1 MRLGIDASNV
11 RSGGGIIHLLKIL
24 EQAEPKKHLINRV
37 VVWGGDTP
45 LDNLPDKPWLELR
58 KIPNLNQQTSQ
69 RLFWQQTK
77 LGKLA
82 HEYCDLLFVPGGLYL
97 GGFSPYVTMFQ
108 NMQTFETKERN
119 REGFSKE
126 WLRLRLLQWA
136 QSRTF
141 QNASGLICLSEYA
154 CNYLTQYHPFVNA
167 QTPVRLIA
175 HGTKKIHN
183 EHPVS
188 VKKQF
193 SKDENLRLL
202 YVSTVKKYKHQWN
215 LIDAV
220 GLLRK
225 EGILIELHLIGGGDP
240 QALHLMREAIKKNE
254 LEKKFIFYHGSLLYS
269 ETLAW
274 YHKAD
279 MFVFPSTCETF
290 GISLLEAMTAGL
302 PIASSDRGPMPE
314 VLKDAGLYFNPESI
328 SSIKNCLQYM
338 IANPNLRKRLGA
350 KAKQYSQAYSWQKCA
365 DETFAFFRSVYERS
379 KA

>member
-11 RSGGGIIHLLKIL
+11 HSGSGIIHLQKIL

-82 HEYCDLLFVPGGLYL
+82 HECCDLLFVPGGLYL
-97 GGFSPYVTMFQ
+97 GGFSPYVIMFQ
-108 NMQTFETKERN
+108 NMQIFESKERI

-126 WLRLRLLQWA
+126 WLRLSLLKWA

-141 QNASGLICLSEYA
+141 RKASGLICLSEYSH
-154 CNYLTQYHPFVNA
+154 NYLTQHHSFVID
-167 QTPVRLIA
+167 QTPVQLIP
-175 HGTKKIHN
+175 HGTEKVKS
-183 EHPVS
+183 EHILSDTKRNPI
-188 VKKQF
+188 
-193 SKDENLRLL
+193 NGTIRLL

-225 EGILIELHLIGGGDP
+225 EGISVELHLVGGGDS
-240 QALHLMREAIKKNE
+240 QALEIMRDAIHRNKSEKN
-254 LEKKFIFYHGSLLYS
+254 FIFYHGSLPY
-269 ETLAW
+269 EQTLEW

-279 MFVFPSTCETF
+279 IFVFPSTCETF
-290 GISLLEAMTAGL
+290 GISLLEAMTDGL
-302 PIASSDRGPMPE
+302 PIASSERGPMPE
-314 VLKDAGLYFNPESI
+314 FLKDAGLYFNPESVN
-328 SSIKNCLQYM
+328 SIKNCLRYM
-338 IANPNLRKRLGA
+338 IRNPDLLQSLGA
-350 KAKQYSQAYSWQKCA
+350 KAKKYSEDYSWKKCS
-365 DETFAFFRSVYERS
+365 DETFAFLSSVYKS
-379 KA
+379 NLT

>member
-154 CNYLTQYHPFVNA
+154 CNYLTQYHPFVTA

-183 EHPVS
+183 EHSVS

-225 EGILIELHLIGGGDP
+225 EGTPIELHLVGGGDSK
-240 QALHLMREAIKKNE
+240 ALNLMLDAINRNKSEKN
-254 LEKKFIFYHGSLLYS
+254 FIFYHGSLPYK
-269 ETLAW
+269 ETLDW
-274 YHKAD
+274 YYKAD
-279 MFVFPSTCETF
+279 IFVFPSTCENMPVV
-290 GISLLEAMTAGL
+290 LLEAMTSGL

-328 SSIKNCLQYM
+328 TSIKNCLRYM
-338 IANPNLRKRLGA
+338 IENPDLMQSLGS
-350 KAKQYSQAYSWQKCA
+350 KAKKYSKNYSWEKCA
-365 DETFAFFRSVYERS
+365 DETFEFLSSVYE
-379 KA
+379 KNKT

>member
-11 RSGGGIIHLLKIL
+11 RSGGGIIHLQKIL

-82 HEYCDLLFVPGGLYL
+82 YEYCDLLFVPGGLYL

-108 NMQTFETKERN
+108 NMQIFESKERL

-126 WLRLRLLQWA
+126 WLRLSLLKWA

-141 QNASGLICLSEYA
+141 RKASGLICLSEYSH
-154 CNYLTQYHPFVNA
+154 NYLTQHHSFVID
-167 QTPVRLIA
+167 QTPVQLIP
-175 HGTKKIHN
+175 HGTEKVKN
-183 EHPVS
+183 EHIISDIKRNPI
-188 VKKQF
+188 
-193 SKDENLRLL
+193 NGTIRLL

-225 EGILIELHLIGGGDP
+225 EGISVELHLVGGGDS
-240 QALHLMREAIKKNE
+240 QALNLMRVAIHRNKSEKN
-254 LEKKFIFYHGSLLYS
+254 FIFYHGSLPY
-269 ETLAW
+269 EQTLEW

-279 MFVFPSTCETF
+279 IFVFPSTCENLPV
-290 GISLLEAMTAGL
+290 ILLEAMTAGL

-314 VLKDAGLYFNPESI
+314 VLKDAGLYFNPESVN
-328 SSIKNCLQYM
+328 SIKNCLRYM
-338 IANPNLRKRLGA
+338 IGNPDLMQSLGS
-350 KAKQYSQAYSWQKCA
+350 KAKKYSEDYSWEKCA
-365 DETFAFFRSVYERS
+365 DETFAFLSSVYE
-379 KA
+379 KNNT

>member
-11 RSGGGIIHLLKIL
+11 RSGGGIIHLQKIL

-108 NMQTFETKERN
+108 NMQIFESKERI

-126 WLRLRLLQWA
+126 WLRISLLKWA

-141 QNASGLICLSEYA
+141 RKASGLICLSEYSH
-154 CNYLTQYHPFVNA
+154 NYLTQHHSFVID
-167 QTPVRLIA
+167 QTPVQLIP
-175 HGTKKIHN
+175 HGTEKVKN
-183 EHPVS
+183 EHILSDIKRNPINGTI
-188 VKKQF
+188 K
-193 SKDENLRLL
+193 LL

-225 EGILIELHLIGGGDP
+225 EGISVELHLVGGGDS
-240 QALHLMREAIKKNE
+240 QALEIMRDAIHRNKSEKN
-254 LEKKFIFYHGSLLYS
+254 FIFYHGGLPY
-269 ETLAW
+269 EQTLEW
-274 YHKAD
+274 FHKAD
-279 MFVFPSTCETF
+279 IFVFPSTCETF

-314 VLKDAGLYFNPESI
+314 VLKDAGLYFNPESVT
-328 SSIKNCLQYM
+328 SIKNCLRYM
-338 IANPNLRKRLGA
+338 IENPDLMQSLGS
-350 KAKQYSQAYSWQKCA
+350 KAKKYSENYSWGKCA
-365 DETFAFFRSVYERS
+365 DETFAFLSSVYEINNT
-379 KA
+379 

>member
-11 RSGGGIIHLLKIL
+11 RSGGGIIHLQKIL

-37 VVWGGDTP
+37 VIWGGDTP

-58 KIPNLNQQTSQ
+58 KIPDLNQQASQ

-108 NMQTFETKERN
+108 NMQIFESKERL

-126 WLRLRLLQWA
+126 WLRLSLLKWA

-141 QNASGLICLSEYA
+141 RKASGLICLSEYSH
-154 CNYLTQYHPFVNA
+154 NYLTQHHSFVID
-167 QTPVRLIA
+167 QTPVQLIP
-175 HGTKKIHN
+175 HGTEKVKN
-183 EHPVS
+183 EHILSDIKRNPI
-188 VKKQF
+188 
-193 SKDENLRLL
+193 NGTIRLL

-225 EGILIELHLIGGGDP
+225 EGISVELHLVGGGDS
-240 QALHLMREAIKKNE
+240 QALEIMEDSIHRNKSPKN
-254 LEKKFIFYHGSLLYS
+254 FIFYHGGLPY
-269 ETLAW
+269 EQTLEW

-279 MFVFPSTCETF
+279 IFVFPSTCETF

-314 VLKDAGLYFNPESI
+314 VLKDAGLFFNPESVT
-328 SSIKNCLQYM
+328 SIKNCLRYM
-338 IANPNLRKRLGA
+338 IENPDLLQSLGV
-350 KAKQYSQAYSWQKCA
+350 KAKQYSQTYSWKKCV
-365 DETFAFFRSVYERS
+365 DETFEFLSSVYE
-379 KA
+379 KNKT

>member
-11 RSGGGIIHLLKIL
+11 RSGGGIIHLQKIL

-108 NMQTFETKERN
+108 NMQIFESKERI

-126 WLRLRLLQWA
+126 WLRLSLLKWA

-141 QNASGLICLSEYA
+141 RKASGLICLSEYSH
-154 CNYLTQYHPFVNA
+154 NYLTQHHSFVID
-167 QTPVRLIA
+167 QTPVQLIP
-175 HGTKKIHN
+175 HGTEKVKN
-183 EHPVS
+183 EHILSDIKRNPI
-188 VKKQF
+188 
-193 SKDENLRLL
+193 NGTIRLL

-225 EGILIELHLIGGGDP
+225 EGISVELHLVGGGDS
-240 QALHLMREAIKKNE
+240 QALEIMRDAIHRNKSEKN
-254 LEKKFIFYHGSLLYS
+254 FIFYHGSLPY
-269 ETLAW
+269 EQTLEW

-279 MFVFPSTCETF
+279 IFVFPSTCENMPV
-290 GISLLEAMTAGL
+290 ILLEAMTAGL

-314 VLKDAGLYFNPESI
+314 VLKDAGLYFNPESVT
-328 SSIKNCLQYM
+328 SIKNCLRYM
-338 IANPNLRKRLGA
+338 IENPDLMQSLGS
-350 KAKQYSQAYSWQKCA
+350 KAKKYSEDYSWKKCT
-365 DETFAFFRSVYERS
+365 DETFTFLSNVYE
-379 KA
+379 KNKT

>member
-11 RSGGGIIHLLKIL
+11 RSGGGIIHLQKIL

-58 KIPNLNQQTSQ
+58 KIPNLNLQTSQ

-82 HEYCDLLFVPGGLYL
+82 HEDCDLLFVPGGLYL
-97 GGFSPYVTMFQ
+97 GGFSPFVTMFQ
-108 NMQTFETKERN
+108 NMQIFESKERL

-126 WLRLRLLQWA
+126 WLRLSLLKWA

-141 QNASGLICLSEYA
+141 RKASGLICLSEYSH
-154 CNYLTQYHPFVNA
+154 NYLTQHHPFVID
-167 QTPVRLIA
+167 QTPVQLIP
-175 HGTKKIHN
+175 HGTEKVKN
-183 EHPVS
+183 EHILSDIKRNPI
-188 VKKQF
+188 
-193 SKDENLRLL
+193 NGTIRLL

-225 EGILIELHLIGGGDP
+225 EGISVELHLVGGGDS
-240 QALHLMREAIKKNE
+240 QALEIMRDAIHRNKS
-254 LEKKFIFYHGSLLYS
+254 EKSFIFYHGSLPY
-269 ETLAW
+269 EQTLEW

-279 MFVFPSTCETF
+279 IFVFPSTCETF

-302 PIASSDRGPMPE
+302 PIASSERGPMPE
-314 VLKDAGLYFNPESI
+314 VLKDAGLYFNPESVN
-328 SSIKNCLQYM
+328 SIKNCLRYM
-338 IANPNLRKRLGA
+338 IENPDLMQSLGS
-350 KAKQYSQAYSWQKCA
+350 KAKKYSKNYSWEKCA
-365 DETFAFFRSVYERS
+365 DETFAFLSNVYE
-379 KA
+379 KNNT

>member
-11 RSGGGIIHLLKIL
+11 RSGGGIIHLQKIL

-58 KIPNLNQQTSQ
+58 KIPNLNLQTSQ

-108 NMQTFETKERN
+108 NMQIFETKERD

-126 WLRLRLLQWA
+126 WLRLSLLKWA

-141 QNASGLICLSEYA
+141 RKASGLICLSEYSH
-154 CNYLTQYHPFVNA
+154 NYLTQHHSFVID
-167 QTPVRLIA
+167 QTPVQLIP
-175 HGTKKIHN
+175 HGTEKVKN
-183 EHPVS
+183 EHILSDIKRNPI
-188 VKKQF
+188 
-193 SKDENLRLL
+193 NGTIRLL

-225 EGILIELHLIGGGDP
+225 EGISVELHLVGGGDS
-240 QALHLMREAIKKNE
+240 QALEIMRDAIHRNKSEKN
-254 LEKKFIFYHGSLLYS
+254 FIFYHGSLPY
-269 ETLAW
+269 EQTLEW

-279 MFVFPSTCETF
+279 IFVFPSTCETF

-302 PIASSDRGPMPE
+302 PIASSERGPMPE
-314 VLKDAGLYFNPESI
+314 VLKDAGLYFNPESVT
-328 SSIKNCLQYM
+328 SIKNCLRYM
-338 IANPNLRKRLGA
+338 IENPDLMQSLGS
-350 KAKQYSQAYSWQKCA
+350 KAKKYSKNYSWEKCA
-365 DETFAFFRSVYERS
+365 DETFAFLSNVYE
-379 KA
+379 KNKT

>member
-11 RSGGGIIHLLKIL
+11 RSGGGIIHLQKIL
-24 EQAEPKKHLINRV
+24 EQAEPKKHLIDRV
-37 VVWGGDTP
+37 VIWGGDTP
-45 LDNLPDKPWLELR
+45 LDNLPDKPWLELS

-82 HEYCDLLFVPGGLYL
+82 NEYCDLLFVPGGLYL

-108 NMQTFETKERN
+108 NMQIFESKERL

-126 WLRLRLLQWA
+126 WLRLSLLKWA

-141 QNASGLICLSEYA
+141 RKASGLICLSEYSQ
-154 CNYLTQYHPFVNA
+154 NYLSQHHSFVID
-167 QTPVRLIA
+167 QTPVQLIP
-175 HGTKKIHN
+175 HGTDKFKN
-183 EHPVS
+183 EQILSNIKRNPI
-188 VKKQF
+188 
-193 SKDENLRLL
+193 NGTIRLL

-225 EGILIELHLIGGGDP
+225 EGISVELHLVGGGDS
-240 QALHLMREAIKKNE
+240 QALEIMQGAIHRNKSEKN
-254 LEKKFIFYHGSLLYS
+254 FIFYHKDLPY
-269 ETLAW
+269 EQTLEW

-279 MFVFPSTCETF
+279 IFVFPSTCENMPV
-290 GISLLEAMTAGL
+290 ILLEAMTAGL

-314 VLKDAGLYFNPESI
+314 VLKDAGLYFNPESVN
-328 SSIKNCLQYM
+328 SIKNCLRYM
-338 IANPNLRKRLGA
+338 IENPDLMQSLGS
-350 KAKQYSQAYSWQKCA
+350 KAKKYSENYSWEKCA
-365 DETFAFFRSVYERS
+365 DETFAFLSSVYE
-379 KA
+379 KNKT

>member
-11 RSGGGIIHLLKIL
+11 RSGGGIIHLQKIL

-37 VVWGGDTP
+37 VVWGGDTS

-58 KIPNLNQQTSQ
+58 KISNLNQQIPQ
-69 RLFWQQTK
+69 RIFWQKTK
-77 LGKLA
+77 LVELA

-108 NMQTFETKERN
+108 NMQIFETKERD

-126 WLRLRLLQWA
+126 WLRLSLLKWA

-141 QNASGLICLSEYA
+141 RKASGLICLSEYSH
-154 CNYLTQYHPFVNA
+154 NYLTQHHSFVIN
-167 QTPVRLIA
+167 QTPVKLIP
-175 HGTKKIHN
+175 HGTEKVKN
-183 EHPVS
+183 EHILSDIKRNPI
-188 VKKQF
+188 
-193 SKDENLRLL
+193 NGTIRLL

-225 EGILIELHLIGGGDP
+225 EGISVELHLVGGGDS
-240 QALHLMREAIKKNE
+240 QALEIMRDAIHRNKS
-254 LEKKFIFYHGSLLYS
+254 EKSFIFYHGGLPY
-269 ETLAW
+269 EQTLEW

-279 MFVFPSTCETF
+279 IFVFPSTCETF

-314 VLKDAGLYFNPESI
+314 VLKDAGLYFNPESVT
-328 SSIKNCLQYM
+328 SIKNCLRYM
-338 IANPNLRKRLGA
+338 IENPDLMQSLGS
-350 KAKQYSQAYSWQKCA
+350 KAKKYSKNYSWEKCA
-365 DETFAFFRSVYERS
+365 DETFAFLSNVYE
-379 KA
+379 KNNK